1 MARRWRSL
9 FLVPLVIF
17 ACSVLGGIFGPG
29 LEGVS
34 AATSSPEEDL
44 KSSIRS
50 FTKVYDLVEGNF
62 ADAVTADKSIYKGAI
77 PGMLRT
83 LDPHSNFFDPKD
95 FQGLRDEQRGH
106 YFGVGMTV
114 GPRSGKTIV
123 IAPFG
128 GSPAYKAGIR
138 PGDVILEVNDKRTDN
153 LTTSEIADLL
163 KGPRGTHVQVVVGRE
178 GVDKPITFNI
188 VRDEIPRYSVQNAFM
203 VKPGIAYV
211 DITQFNEN
219 TSKELEDS
227 LKKLGESNLQG
238 LILDLRGNPGGL
250 SQ

>member
-9 FLVPLVIF
+9 FLVPLVIL

-62 ADAVTADKSIYKGAI
+62 ADAVTSDKSIYKGAI

-95 FQGLRDEQRGH
+95 FQGLRDDQRGH

-114 GPRSGKTIV
+114 GPRDSKTIV

-128 GSPAYKAGIR
+128 GSPAYRAGLR
-138 PGDVILEVNDKRTDN
+138 PGDVIVTVNDHKTEG
-153 LTTSEIADLL
+153 LTTAEIAALL
-163 KGPRGTHVQVVVGRE
+163 KGPKGTPVQVVVNRE
-178 GVDKPITFNI
+178 GADKPLVFNI
-188 VRDEIPRYSVQNAFM
+188 IRDEIPRFSVPDGFYI
-203 VKPGIAYV
+203 KPGIAYLR
-211 DITQFNEN
+211 ITQFNEN
-219 TSKELEDS
+219 TSKEMA
-227 LKKLGESNLQG
+227 
-238 LILDLRGNPGGL
+238 
-250 SQ
+250 